1 MNNEH
6 QILRNE
12 LLKLDIMGLQKSSGQ
27 SKEGELEG
35 VIKNELEE
43 LKQSLTNDMDV
54 RVQELDI
61 RQQNLRRDM
70 E

>member
-12 LLKLDIMGLQKSSGQ
+12 LLKLDIMGLQKSSGR
-27 SKEGELEG
+27 SKDGEFEGT
-35 VIKNELEE
+35 IKNELEE
-43 LKQSLTNDMDV
+43 LKQSLTNDMEM
-54 RVQELDI
+54 RLQELDI

-70 E
+70 D